1 LRLSELRRA
10 VSERLKS
17 VCGDDAQFDTDLL
30 IEKAYK
36 IPLGKISLEGDREVD
51 ERTLEPFVL
60 RRLSGEPTQYL
71 LGQWEFYGLPFYV
84 GEGVLIPRPD
94 TEVLVEKG
102 LELIKN
108 VQNPQVLDLC
118 SGSGCIAVAI
128 KKHRPDASVTAVEL
142 YDQAAEYLERN
153 IALNN
158 VEIEIRRADVLK
170 PLKADA
176 WGKYD
181 LILSNPPY
189 IDGKAMTTLSAEVK
203 AEPHTA
209 LFGGED
215 GLDFYRAIADSCS
228 ELLGVK
234 GAVAVEIGF
243 DQGVSAANIFKEK
256 GFNTAVFKDYGG
268 NDRVIIG
275 TQSALL

>member
-1 LRLSELRRA
+1 MRLSKLRWA

-17 VCGDDAQFDTDLL
+17 VCGEDARFDTDLL
-30 IEKAYK
+30 IEKAYG
-36 IPLGKISLEGDREVD
+36 IPFGKIALEGDREVD
-51 ERTLEPFVL
+51 ESNLEPLVA
-60 RRLSGEPTQYL
+60 RRLKGEPTQYI
-71 LGQWEFYGLPFYV
+71 LGQWEFFGLPFYV
-84 GEGVLIPRPD
+84 GDGVLIPRPD

-102 LELIKN
+102 LELIKGT
-108 VQNPQVLDLC
+108 QSPRVLDLC

-142 YDQAAEYLERN
+142 YDKAAEYLVRN
-153 IALNN
+153 LALNN
-158 VEIEIRRADVLK
+158 AEVEVRRADVLK
-170 PLKADA
+170 PVKAEE
-176 WGKYD
+176 WGKFD

-189 IDGKAMTTLSAEVK
+189 VDGKAMTTLSAEVK

-215 GLDFYRAIADSCS
+215 GLDFYRAIAENWL
-228 ELLGVK
+228 ELLGEK

-243 DQGVSAANIFKEK
+243 DQGKSVPALFKEK
-256 GFNTAVFKDYGG
+256 GLNTAVIKDYGG

-275 TQSALL
+275 TQSALI

>member
-1 LRLSELRRA
+1 MRLSELRQA

-17 VCGDDAQFDTDLL
+17 FCGDDAQFDTDLL
-30 IEKAYK
+30 IENAYG
-36 IPLGKISLEGDREVD
+36 IPFGKIFLEGNKEID
-51 ERTLEPFVL
+51 EDILELLVA
-60 RRLSGEPTQYL
+60 RRLKGEPTQYI
-71 LGQWEFYGLPFYV
+71 LGKWEFFGLPFYV

-94 TEVLVEKG
+94 TEVLVEKA
-102 LELIKN
+102 LQLIKG
-108 VQNPQVLDLC
+108 VESPRVLDLC

-142 YDQAAEYLERN
+142 YDQAAEYLSRN

-158 VEIEIRRADVLK
+158 VEVEIKRADVLK
-170 PLKADA
+170 PLKAEE
-176 WGKYD
+176 WGEFD

-189 IDGKAMTTLSAEVK
+189 IDGEAMRTLSAEVK
-203 AEPHTA
+203 SEPQTA

-215 GLDFYRAIADSCS
+215 GLDFYRAIAENWL
-228 ELLGVK
+228 ELLGEK

-243 DQGVSAANIFKEK
+243 DQGKSVPAIFEEK
-256 GFNTAVFKDYGG
+256 GLNTAVIKDYGG

-275 TQSALL
+275 TQSALI

>member
-1 LRLSELRRA
+1 MRLSELRRA

-36 IPLGKISLEGDREVD
+36 IPFGKISFEGEREVD
-51 ERTLEPFVL
+51 ESILEPLVA
-60 RRLSGEPTQYL
+60 RRLTGEPTQYI
-71 LGQWEFYGLPFYV
+71 LGQWEFFGLPFYV

-102 LELIKN
+102 LELIKG
-108 VQNPQVLDLC
+108 VKNPRVIDLC

-128 KKHRPDASVTAVEL
+128 KKHRPDALVTAVEL
-142 YDQAAEYLERN
+142 YDQAAEYLSRN

-158 VEIEIRRADVLK
+158 VDVEIKRADVLK
-170 PLKADA
+170 PLKAEE
-176 WGKYD
+176 WGKFD

-215 GLDFYRAIADSCS
+215 GLDFYRAIADSCL

-243 DQGVSAANIFKEK
+243 DQGKSAANIFKEK
-256 GFNTAVFKDYGG
+256 GFNTAVVKDYGG

-275 TQSALL
+275 TQSALI

>member
-1 LRLSELRRA
+1 MRLSELRRA